1 MKTLKLIAN
10 INDTQQNT
18 VYDMQDYIIKKYM

>member
-18 VYDMQDYIIKKYM
+18 VYDKQDFIIKKYM